1 SRTDPA
7 RTTQSVVNTVFGG
20 RYTSMLNTALR
31 IDSGLTYG
39 ASASFDR
46 GSQPGAYGIAS
57 YTQTETTVQAIDLAL
72 ATLERLRRDALDTET
87 LASSKSY
94 MLGQFPPTLE
104 TNGQLAARLADLLLY
119 GLGPEDVDQYADRIA
134 AADSTA
140 VRDAIDKSFP
150 NPNDLAIVLIGDASK
165 IRDQVGKYG
174 PVTEMKITDP
184 QFAPLA
190 R

>member
-1 SRTDPA
+1 
-7 RTTQSVVNTVFGG
+7 
-20 RYTSMLNTALR
+20 
-31 IDSGLTYG
+31 
-39 ASASFDR
+39 
-46 GSQPGAYGIAS
+46 
-57 YTQTETTVQAIDLAL
+57 
-72 ATLERLRRDALDTET
+72 LRRDALDTET

-140 VRDAIDKSFP
+140 VRDAIDKAFP

-184 QFAPLA
+184 QFTPLA